1 MRKIIVAEFLTL
13 DGVMEAP
20 ETWQFPFLSDD
31 ISEYIK
37 TGILA
42 LDAQLLGRVTYE
54 TFAGY
59 WPTQTHNEFGIA
71 DKLNSMPK
79 FVVSTTL
86 DKADWNNSMLIK
98 KNVIEEITK
107 LKQQPGGD
115 IGITGSATLV
125 EALMRADLIDEFQLQ
140 VYPLVLGRGK
150 RLFNEQMDVK
160 GLKLI
165 DSRTFSSGVVALIY
179 QPDRK

>member
-107 LKQQPGGD
+107 LKQQPGGA
-115 IGITGSATLV
+115 IGITASATLGQ
-125 EALMRADLIDEFQLQ
+125 ALMRADLIDELQLQ
-140 VYPLVLGRGK
+140 VHPLLPVRGQ
-150 RLFNEQMDVK
+150 LPVDQQ
-160 GLKLI
+160 
-165 DSRTFSSGVVALIY
+165 S
-179 QPDRK
+179 

>member
-31 ISEYIK
+31 GAEFIQK
-37 TGILA
+37 GILA
-42 LDAQLLGRVTYE
+42 LHAQLLGRVTYE

-59 WPTQTHNEFGIA
+59 WPLQTRNEFGIA

-150 RLFNEQMDVK
+150 RLFNEQMDMK

-165 DSRTFSSGVVALIY
+165 DTRTFTSQLPALIY
-179 QPDRK
+179 HPP

>member
-54 TFAGY
+54 IFASY
-59 WPTQTHNEFGIA
+59 WPLQTHNEFGIA
-71 DKLNSMPK
+71 DKLNSAPK
-79 FVVSTTL
+79 YVVSSTL
-86 DKADWNNSMLIK
+86 QKADWNPSTIIK
-98 KNVIEEITK
+98 GNVLEAVK
-107 LKQQPGGD
+107 ALKQQGSGN
-115 IGITGSATLV
+115 IGVTGSALLV
-125 EALMRADLIDEFQLQ
+125 QSLMEA
-140 VYPLVLGRGK
+140 
-150 RLFNEQMDVK
+150 
-160 GLKLI
+160 GL
-165 DSRTFSSGVVALIY
+165 
-179 QPDRK
+179 